1 MNNSNYGIVVIVL
14 AVIGGLVV
22 LGWLLRIAFGL
33 LPLLILV
40 AFGVFI
46 FFVLQRAMGG
56 RR

>member
-1 MNNSNYGIVVIVL
+1 MGMKNVNPIIAVL

-22 LGWLLRIAFGL
+22 LGFLLRVTFTL

-40 AFGVFI
+40 AIGVAVYL
-46 FFVLQRAMGG
+46 FVQQAG